1 MPWRWKQPWNHNP
14 PPQEA
19 LPEEEHAPHRRALRG
34 CRRRGLGR
42 RRGEPRRAGACRGRH
57 PAPGGPSSAGG
68 ALPGRGCTGG
78 PARSGSGGARARA
91 RAGAGGAGGE
101 KKKTGVLFVCLG
113 NICRS
118 PTAEAMFTAVVQ
130 NAGREGTYGSGSL
143 GCAENTSSGP
153 AAVPWGGPEVQKFDI
168 CAPGAAA
175 GPDQT
180 ATQGSS
186 TSTAAAPAGATRPG
200 TRAG

>member
-1 MPWRWKQPWNHNP
+1 M
-14 PPQEA
+14 
-19 LPEEEHAPHRRALRG
+19 
-34 CRRRGLGR
+34 
-42 RRGEPRRAGACRGRH
+42 
-57 PAPGGPSSAGG
+57 
-68 ALPGRGCTGG
+68 
-78 PARSGSGGARARA
+78 
-91 RAGAGGAGGE
+91 GE

-130 NAGREGTYGSGSL
+130 NAGREGTYGSGKL
-143 GCAENTSSGP
+143 GCAENTPGP